1 MTETRP
7 PFVGLLLA
15 AGAGR
20 RLGRPKALIELDRVP
35 AVVTQV
41 RRLDAAGAAATTV
54 VLGAAA
60 EQAAPLLDGVPGV
73 DIVVAD
79 DWDEGMGAS
88 LRAGLTALADAPEH
102 VDAVLVTLV
111 DLPDVTAEVLQRVL
125 GAWASRG
132 ARRDDLL
139 RASYAGRPGHPVLL
153 GRDHW
158 APLVSSLGGDV
169 GARTYLAE
177 RRVHDVSCEDLAT
190 GRDIDRPDDLPG
202 ARA

>member
-1 MTETRP
+1 VTETRP

-20 RLGRPKALIELDRVP
+20 RLGRPKALIELDRAP

-60 EQAAPLLDGVPGV
+60 EQAAPLLEGVPGV

-111 DLPDVTAEVLQRVL
+111 DLPDVTAEVMQRVL
-125 GAWASRG
+125 GSWTSRG